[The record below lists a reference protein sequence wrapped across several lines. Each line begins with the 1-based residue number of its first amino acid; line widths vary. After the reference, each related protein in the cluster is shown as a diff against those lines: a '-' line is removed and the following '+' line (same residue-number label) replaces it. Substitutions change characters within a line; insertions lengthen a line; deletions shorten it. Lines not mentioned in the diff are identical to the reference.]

1 MTRLLLALGWLVLA
15 ALPAQACRLA
25 LALTIDV
32 SGSIDPGEFRFQMD
46 GLADALEDP
55 EVADALVLS
64 QAAIM
69 VLQWSGQ
76 RDQHVSIPWR
86 RMLSYEAVD
95 RLARDV
101 RATKRRWHGGKTA
114 VGEMMRFGAG
124 GISQGGAIA
133 CARWSTCRAT
143 ARPMTAVTRF
153 CRATR
158 PGRSGIIINGLA
170 IDRMGQS
177 VTQFYR
183 NFVAVGPRQFRDDG
197 DRLFR
202 LSARDPG
209 QAVARNH
216 RAGDVMRALAAAVLA
231 AGLLAQT
238 ALAQVTGTCRVALT
252 LALDVSSSVD
262 ALEYRLQIGGL
273 ADALE
278 DPDVVRVIL
287 GVPGTSVALQVFEW
301 SDLHDQHII
310 HDWIEVRGE
319 AELSTLVATLRT
331 HTRTFANGK
340 TGLGQALAFGLRQLQ
355 RGPRCG
361 LMKIDVS
368 GDGQSNVGIPPQSL
382 YGRLDFG
389 QVTVN
394 GLAIASDEEA
404 LARYYRN
411 FVIHGPGA
419 FVEEA
424 ADFTAY
430 AQAIKRKLIRE
441 LGVPH
446 LGALPVTGRARSS
459 G

>member
-1 MTRLLLALGWLVLA
+1 
-15 ALPAQACRLA
+15 
-25 LALTIDV
+25 
-32 SGSIDPGEFRFQMD
+32 
-46 GLADALEDP
+46 
-55 EVADALVLS
+55 
-64 QAAIM
+64 
-69 VLQWSGQ
+69 
-76 RDQHVSIPWR
+76 
-86 RMLSYEAVD
+86 
-95 RLARDV
+95 
-101 RATKRRWHGGKTA
+101 
-114 VGEMMRFGAG
+114 
-124 GISQGGAIA
+124 
-133 CARWSTCRAT
+133 
-143 ARPMTAVTRF
+143 
-153 CRATR
+153 
-158 PGRSGIIINGLA
+158 
-170 IDRMGQS
+170 
-177 VTQFYR
+177 
-183 NFVAVGPRQFRDDG
+183 
-197 DRLFR
+197 
-202 LSARDPG
+202 
-209 QAVARNH
+209 
-216 RAGDVMRALAAAVLA
+216 MRALAAAVLA

-238 ALAQVTGTCRVALT
+238 ALAQVIGTCRVALT

-278 DPDVVRVIL
+278 DPEVIRAIL

-301 SDLHDQHII
+301 SDLHDQNIV
-310 HDWIEVRGE
+310 HDWIEVRSEGDL
-319 AELSTLVATLRT
+319 AALVAALRS
-331 HTRTFANGK
+331 HSRAFANGK

-355 RGPRCG
+355 RSPDCG
-361 LMKIDVS
+361 LKKIDIS